1 MSAAQGPAEAPVIVV
16 TGASRGLGAALAERL
31 AARGAHLVLVARTVG
46 GLEEVDD
53 RVKAAGGTAT
63 LVPLDLGE
71 PEGIERLGAALYER
85 FRRVDVVIG
94 NAAVLGQLSPVGHVP
109 PELWDKAFRV
119 NVTANWRLIR
129 SLDPLLRQA
138 PAGRALFVTC
148 AAGRDARAYWGAY
161 AASKA
166 ALEMLVATYAA
177 ELNQTRVRAG
187 LVDPGP
193 MRTRLRATAYPGE
206 APASVPDP
214 AAIAARIDGLLAAD
228 FDNGARL
235 DASA

>member
-1 MSAAQGPAEAPVIVV
+1 MSGAQGATDAPVAVL

-46 GLEEVDD
+46 ALEAVDD
-53 RVKAAGGTAT
+53 RVRAAGGTAT

-71 PEGIERLGAALYER
+71 ANGIEQLGAALYER
-85 FRRVDVVIG
+85 FRRVDLVIG
-94 NAAVLGQLSPVGHVP
+94 NAAILGPLSPVGHVP
-109 PELWDKAFRV
+109 PDLWDSTFRI

-129 SLDPLLRQA
+129 SLDPLLREA

-148 AAGRDARAYWGAY
+148 AAARAGRAYWGAY

-177 ELNQTRVRAG
+177 ELNKTRVRAG

-206 APASVPDP
+206 NPQDVPDP
-214 AAIAARIDGLLAAD
+214 ADAAARIDARLAAD

-235 DASA
+235 ERI